1 MYLQKK
7 KLKNNL
13 YFNCAPATDTPPQPL
28 SEPAN
33 SPCLCL
39 CLSLSFPIRSKNFST
54 QPSPFSYLS
63 YTLAKNSNI

>member
-33 SPCLCL
+33 SPCLCP
-39 CLSLSFPIRSKNFST
+39 LSLSL
-54 QPSPFSYLS
+54 SPN
-63 YTLAKNSNI
+63 TE